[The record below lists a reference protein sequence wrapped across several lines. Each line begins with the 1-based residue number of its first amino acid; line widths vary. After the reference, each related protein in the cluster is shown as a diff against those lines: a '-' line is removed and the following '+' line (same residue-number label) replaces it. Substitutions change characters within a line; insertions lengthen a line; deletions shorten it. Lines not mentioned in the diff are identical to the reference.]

1 MFCFIAAFILF
12 YFILLHMKPRL
23 NIGSVSS
30 DARYREMSDDNN
42 YTVTK
47 YGDTGKSRYLLVDV
61 KSGFRF
67 VCYCINKI

>member
-1 MFCFIAAFILF
+1 
-12 YFILLHMKPRL
+12 MKPRL